1 MAVGNGLRERSR
13 ERRRAAIEQAALRL
27 FAERGYETTTLA
39 QVAEAA
45 EVSPRTVSLYFP
57 SKLDLALSYPT
68 AGTARLAAAV
78 ARRGEGGT
86 TLDALSDWLH
96 AEYRDFRD
104 PLDQLGRMFE
114 ENPILRGAETLAMA
128 HHKQQLTQSLA
139 DDLGREPGDV
149 VVTLVGGAIDGVVAA
164 LLQMRPDRADSA
176 ETLDA
181 AVLVMRAAFDAS
193 RAGGQPSRQ

>member
-78 ARRGEGGT
+78 ARRG
-86 TLDALSDWLH
+86 
-96 AEYRDFRD
+96 
-104 PLDQLGRMFE
+104 
-114 ENPILRGAETLAMA
+114 
-128 HHKQQLTQSLA
+128 
-139 DDLGREPGDV
+139 
-149 VVTLVGGAIDGVVAA
+149 
-164 LLQMRPDRADSA
+164 
-176 ETLDA
+176 
-181 AVLVMRAAFDAS
+181 RAARLSTRSATGSMPSIATFATRSISSDACL
-193 RAGGQPSRQ
+193 RKIPSCAARRPWQWRITNSS